1 MGPIA
6 AGRKN
11 RGALRVGSAVR
22 RPGDAGLGRP
32 SDVSMMQPTD
42 FGNRHDRAQRRPLDG
57 PPVWRVLV
65 EREVSAGAVIIREV
79 AGQDAAQVPLAE
91 HKDMVQTLT
100 AHRADEPLREGVC
113 HGLWGAVRISSIPMP
128 FTLCRNEC
136 P

>member
-1 MGPIA
+1 MAGGSAA
-6 AGRKN
+6 AGETRLC
-11 RGALRVGSAVR
+11 RLPCVA
-22 RPGDAGLGRP
+22 
-32 SDVSMMQPTD
+32 MMQAAD
-42 FGNRHDRAQRRPLDG
+42 FWSHDDRAHLGPLDG
-57 PPVWRVLV
+57 SHVGRVLL
-65 EREVSAGAVIIREV
+65 EREMSSRAVIVDEV